1 MKNEENLVRRI
12 RKLTEIGISLS
23 AEKDTTL
30 LIESI
35 LIGAKELSNA
45 DAGSLY
51 SVIEDDEGNKM
62 IKIETMHTDSVGIH
76 EGGVGAKEITLPTIP
91 LLNSDG
97 SENNRNVISYSI
109 NSGETVNIEDVFHHD
124 GFDFSGMRKF
134 AKELGYQPQSILSI
148 PMKNH
153 TGEII
158 GALQLINAM
167 SEETGEIIK
176 FSRTA
181 QELVESLA
189 SQAAIALTNQQLIN
203 EQKKLLESIIQLVAT
218 AIDDKSPY
226 TGDHCRRVPVLTMML
241 ADAAHEAKTGPF
253 KSFHMTD
260 EDRYELEIA
269 AWLHDCGKI
278 TTPEYVIDKGTKLET
293 IHDRITEISTRFEV
307 LKRDTEIALIRKQL
321 KENAYDTAELDEKI
335 AGELDGIITK
345 LDDDLAFVRLHNT
358 GGEFMADA
366 DMKRIQEIGRMLWKH
381 QSESLSLMS
390 DDEIYNLT
398 IQKGTLTPEEREII
412 NHHIVATINMLE
424 SLPFP
429 KHLSNVPE
437 FAGGHH
443 ERMDGKGYPNGLT
456 RDQMSVQARI
466 MGIAD
471 IFEALT
477 ARDRPYKKGK
487 TLTDALRILGFMRE
501 DNHIDP
507 DLFQLFVDKKIF
519 QVYADEYMNSEQID
533 KVDLTK
539 LPGYQ
544 ITNS

>member
-1 MKNEENLVRRI
+1 MLNEEKLIKRI
-12 RKLTEIGISLS
+12 RKLTEIGIALS
-23 AEKDTTL
+23 AEKDTTR

-51 SVIEDDEGNKM
+51 SIIEDDEGSKV
-62 IKIETMHTDSVGIH
+62 IKIETMHTDSLGIH
-76 EGGVGAKEITLPTIP
+76 EGGVSGREISLPTIP
-91 LLNSDG
+91 LLNPDG
-97 SENNRNVISYSI
+97 SENRRNIISYSI
-109 NSGETVNIEDVFHHD
+109 NSGETVNIEDVYHHD
-124 GFDFSGMRKF
+124 GFDFTGMRKF
-134 AKELGYQPQSILSI
+134 SDEIGYRPKSVLSI

-153 TGEII
+153 TGEVI
-158 GALQLINAM
+158 GALQLINAL
-167 SEETGEIIK
+167 SEESGEIIK
-176 FSRTA
+176 FSRTV

-203 EQKKLLESIIQLVAT
+203 EQKTLLESIIQLVAT

-241 ADAAHEAKTGPF
+241 ADAAHESDSGPLQ
-253 KSFHMTD
+253 SFQMSE

-269 AWLHDCGKI
+269 SWLHDCGKI
-278 TTPEYVIDKGTKLET
+278 TTPEYVIDKSTKLET
-293 IHDRITEISTRFEV
+293 IHDRISEIRVRFEV
-307 LKRDTEIALIRKQL
+307 LKRDAEITLIRKQL
-321 KENAYDTAELDEKI
+321 KENAYDTTELDKNI
-335 AGELDGIITK
+335 ATK
-345 LDDDLAFVRLHNT
+345 LAEMIKKYDDDFAFVRTHNT

-366 DMKRIQEIGRMLWKH
+366 DMKKIQEIAQTTWKQ
-381 QSESLSLMS
+381 QSETLPLMN

-398 IQKGTLTPEEREII
+398 IVKGTLTPEERETI

-443 ERMDGKGYPNGLT
+443 ERMDGKGYPKGLT
-456 RDQMSVQARI
+456 REQMSVQARV

-471 IFEALT
+471 VFEALT
-477 ARDRPYKKGK
+477 ARDRPYKEGK
-487 TLTDALRILGFMRE
+487 TLTEALRILGFMCE

-507 DLFQLFVDKKIF
+507 DLFQLFVDKGIF
-519 QVYADEYMNSEQID
+519 QTYADEYMDPEQID
-533 KVDLTK
+533 KVDLANV
-539 LPGYQ
+539 PGHKV
-544 ITNS
+544 

>member
-1 MKNEENLVRRI
+1 MINEEKLIKRI
-12 RKLTEIGISLS
+12 RKLTEIGIALS
-23 AEKDTTL
+23 AEKDTTR

-51 SVIEDDEGNKM
+51 SVIEDDQGNKV
-62 IKIETMHTDSVGIH
+62 IKIETMHTDSLGIH
-76 EGGVGAKEITLPTIP
+76 EGGVSGREISLPTIP
-91 LLNSDG
+91 LLNPDG
-97 SENNRNVISYSI
+97 SENRRNIISYSI
-109 NSGETVNIEDVFHHD
+109 NSGETVNIEDVYHHD
-124 GFDFSGMRKF
+124 GFDFTGMRKF
-134 AKELGYQPQSILSI
+134 ADEIGYRPKSVLSI

-153 TGEII
+153 TGEVI
-158 GALQLINAM
+158 GALQLINAL

-189 SQAAIALTNQQLIN
+189 SQAAIALTNQQLIS
-203 EQKKLLESIIQLVAT
+203 EQKILLESVIQLVAT

-241 ADAAHEAKTGPF
+241 ADAAHKTDNGPL
-253 KSFHMTD
+253 KSFQMSE

-269 AWLHDCGKI
+269 SWLHDCGKI
-278 TTPEYVIDKGTKLET
+278 TTPEYVIDKSTKLET
-293 IHDRITEISTRFEV
+293 IHDRISEISVRFEV
-307 LKRDTEIALIRKQL
+307 LKRDAEITLIRKQL
-321 KENAYDTAELDEKI
+321 EENAYDTTELDEEI
-335 AGELDGIITK
+335 STK
-345 LDDDLAFVRLHNT
+345 LAKMIKKFDDDFAFVCTHNT
-358 GGEFMADA
+358 GGEFMADT
-366 DMKRIQEIGRMLWKH
+366 DMKKIREIARTNWKH
-381 QSESLSLMS
+381 QSETLPLMN

-398 IQKGTLTPEEREII
+398 IAKGTLTPEEREII

-429 KHLSNVPE
+429 KHLNNVPE

-443 ERMDGKGYPNGLT
+443 ERMDGKGYPKGLT
-456 RDQMSVQARI
+456 RDQMSVQARV

-471 IFEALT
+471 VFEALT

-487 TLTDALRILGFMRE
+487 TLTEALRILGFMCE

-507 DLFQLFVDKKIF
+507 DLFQLFVDKAIY
-519 QVYADEYMNSEQID
+519 QTYADEYMDHEQID
-533 KVDLTK
+533 KVDLASI
-539 LPGYQ
+539 PGYQ
-544 ITNS
+544 V